1 MSSAPTQETS
11 SETTYSERKLPSPS
25 EISSPTHSTSPEAAT
40 EEDDDA
46 VNSSQE
52 EHSSPFEAAGSNN
65 ARPKRKRVKR
75 NEPTYRELLNEIIG
89 HAAGQLSKTTDVQL
103 PSQIGASYWSST
115 EKEALFR
122 ALERCDQ
129 GDLPELSRAVRT
141 KSKTEIHVYLRLLRD
156 GVLEAS
162 RSAQTKNKFSFAD
175 VPAAFE
181 VPKTCEAALNNAAAD
196 LARKVEKLDARQEE
210 AKHGGG
216 WLINE
221 DLAASI
227 REQLHSAEATGE
239 EPAADGE
246 QSPEEQEESQNASFP
261 SAQLLCPEAF
271 LQLSRNV
278 FMNTPPESGDNWR
291 DLLEEGSG
299 LFGPAIFRMAFD
311 DFHNLAVSFTR
322 RLVQAT
328 LFQAQS
334 RLRASGASRTNWT
347 PVAEVKSFDVSTAA
361 EMLNLRTDWWGYW
374 AKVPRRCGLEVY
386 TDIKKYV
393 DGRPGTK
400 NGVKLSYD
408 EVETEMG
415 LRQELHST
423 EDDSGRPQFMKKEEL
438 AEHDFD
444 SDDFTELSDKGS
456 QASSPH
462 SASEVE
468 GGEYSND
475 SGSGGSIKGEP
486 LPPRKRRR
494 ALSPV
499 AFAKLEDEYLETL
512 DVRAGAQETA
522 RLWKMLGRDR
532 GEPDLGEPPQ
542 PPTMPREQ
550 LDDND
555 LHVDWRTKVK
565 FESLWES
572 NDEAV
577 PASAFAKMEER
588 GRRGREK
595 RMRFA
600 EKFLR
605 RPHESV
611 AESDADTD
619 AATDDGEVED
629 EADISMHDAGESGEA
644 LSEGGVDVEEGED
657 NSPE

>member
-1 MSSAPTQETS
+1 MSSAQTQDTS
-11 SETTYSERKLPSPS
+11 SETTDSEKEHPSPS
-25 EISSPTHSTSPEAAT
+25 EFSSPEAAT
-40 EEDDDA
+40 EEDNDA
-46 VNSSQE
+46 VNSSE
-52 EHSSPFEAAGSNN
+52 EAFSPTVEAASTKHGH
-65 ARPKRKRVKR
+65 PKRKRVKR
-75 NEPTYRELLNEIIG
+75 TEPTYRELLNQSIS
-89 HAAGQLSKTTDVQL
+89 HAAGQPCEAIDVL
-103 PSQIGASYWSST
+103 GPSQIGASYWSSA
-115 EKEALFR
+115 EKEALFG
-122 ALERCDQ
+122 ALERCDP
-129 GDLPELSRAVRT
+129 GNLPELSRAVRT
-141 KSKTEIHVYLRLLRD
+141 KSKTEIHVYLRLLQD

-162 RSAQTKNKFSFAD
+162 RIAQTKDEFSFAH

-210 AKHGGG
+210 ARHGAG

-221 DLAASI
+221 DLAALI
-227 REQLHSAEATGE
+227 EEQLQSAEETGA
-239 EPAADGE
+239 EPEADGKR
-246 QSPEEQEESQNASFP
+246 SSEEQEEAPNPLFLSG
-261 SAQLLCPEAF
+261 QLLCPEAF
-271 LQLSRNV
+271 LQLSRNL
-278 FMNTPPESGDNWR
+278 FMNAPPESGDNWR

-299 LFGPAIFRMAFD
+299 LSGPAIFRTAFD

-322 RLVQAT
+322 RLMQAT

-334 RLRASGASRTNWT
+334 RLRASDASRTNWT
-347 PVAEVKSFDVSTAA
+347 PVAEVKSFDVSTAG
-361 EMLNLRTDWWGYW
+361 EMLDLRTDCWEYW

-400 NGVKLSYD
+400 NGVKLAYD

-415 LRQELHST
+415 LRHELHST
-423 EDDSGRPQFMKKEEL
+423 EDDSGRPQFMKKEL

-444 SDDFTELSDKGS
+444 SDDFTEISDQGS

-462 SASEVE
+462 SASDVE
-468 GGEYSND
+468 GGESSNN
-475 SGSGGSIKGEP
+475 SGSGGSIKEEP

-512 DVRAGAQETA
+512 DVKAGAQETA
-522 RLWKMLGRDR
+522 RLWKMLGKDR
-532 GEPDLGEPPQ
+532 GEPDLGERPQ

-550 LDDND
+550 LDDNN
-555 LHVDWRTKVK
+555 LRVDWRTKVN

-600 EKFLR
+600 EKWL
-605 RPHESV
+605 HS
-611 AESDADTD
+611 A
-619 AATDDGEVED
+619 
-629 EADISMHDAGESGEA
+629 
-644 LSEGGVDVEEGED
+644 SEK
-657 NSPE
+657 PPW

>member
-11 SETTYSERKLPSPS
+11 SETTDSARKPPSPS
-25 EISSPTHSTSPEAAT
+25 ENSSPTHSTSPEAAT
-40 EEDDDA
+40 EENNDA
-46 VNSSQE
+46 VNSSEE
-52 EHSSPFEAAGSNN
+52 EHSSPVEVAGNKN

-75 NEPTYRELLNEIIG
+75 TEPTYRELLNQVIS
-89 HAAGQLSKTTDVQL
+89 HAAGQFSEAIDVL
-103 PSQIGASYWSST
+103 PPSQIGASYWSST
-115 EKEALFR
+115 EKEAFFK
-122 ALERCDQ
+122 ALERCDS
-129 GDLPELSRAVRT
+129 GNLPKLSRAVGT
-141 KSKTEIHVYLRLLRD
+141 KSKAETHVYLRILQD
-156 GVLEAS
+156 GVLEAGQI
-162 RSAQTKNKFSFAD
+162 AQTKDTFSFAG

-196 LARKVEKLDARQEE
+196 LAHKVEKLVTRQEE
-210 AKHGGG
+210 AKHGDG

-221 DLAASI
+221 DLAALI
-227 REQLHSAEATGE
+227 EVHLQSAEEIGE
-239 EPAADGE
+239 EPEADGE
-246 QSPEEQEESQNASFP
+246 RSSEEQQEAPNPLFP

-278 FMNTPPESGDNWR
+278 FLNAPPESGDNWR

-299 LFGPAIFRMAFD
+299 LSGPAIFRTAFD

-328 LFQAQS
+328 LFQAHS
-334 RLRASGASRTNWT
+334 RLRASDASRTNWT

-386 TDIKKYV
+386 ADIKKYV

-400 NGVKLSYD
+400 NGVKLAYD

-444 SDDFTELSDKGS
+444 SDDFTEISDVGS
-456 QASSPH
+456 QANSPH

-468 GGEYSND
+468 GGEYAND
-475 SGSGGSIKGEP
+475 SESGDSIKEESQ
-486 LPPRKRRR
+486 PPRKRRR
-494 ALSPV
+494 ALSPT
-499 AFAKLEDEYLETL
+499 AFARLGDSHLEAM

-522 RLWKMLGRDR
+522 RLWKMLGKDR
-532 GEPDLGEPPQ
+532 GEPDIGDPPQ
-542 PPTMPREQ
+542 PPSMPREQ
-550 LDDND
+550 QDDD
-555 LHVDWRTKVK
+555 TLHVDWRANVN
-565 FESLWES
+565 FESLWEH

-577 PASAFAKMEER
+577 SASAFVKMEER
-588 GRRGREK
+588 GRTGREK

-600 EKFLR
+600 EKSLR
-605 RPHESV
+605 RPLESA
-611 AESDADTD
+611 AETDADTD
-619 AATDDGEVED
+619 REDDED
-629 EADISMHDAGESGEA
+629 EADISMHDAGDSDEA
-644 LSEGGVDVEEGED
+644 SSDGADDVEQSDG
-657 NSPE
+657 SSTG

>member
-11 SETTYSERKLPSPS
+11 SETTDSARKPPSPS
-25 EISSPTHSTSPEAAT
+25 ENSSPTHSTSPEAAT

-46 VNSSQE
+46 VNSSEE
-52 EHSSPFEAAGSNN
+52 EHSSPVEAAGSNN
-65 ARPKRKRVKR
+65 VRPKRKRVKR
-75 NEPTYRELLNEIIG
+75 NEPTYRELLNQVIS
-89 HAAGQLSKTTDVQL
+89 HAAGQSSEAIDVL
-103 PSQIGASYWSST
+103 PPSQIGASYWSST
-115 EKEALFR
+115 EKEAFFG
-122 ALERCDQ
+122 ALERWDP
-129 GDLPELSRAVRT
+129 GNLPELSRAVGT
-141 KSKTEIHVYLRLLRD
+141 KSKAEIHVYLRLLQD
-156 GVLEAS
+156 VVLEAGWI
-162 RSAQTKNKFSFAD
+162 AQTKDKFDFAD
-175 VPAAFE
+175 VPAAYE

-210 AKHGGG
+210 ARHGEG

-227 REQLHSAEATGE
+227 EEQLQSAEETGE
-239 EPAADGE
+239 EPEADGE
-246 QSPEEQEESQNASFP
+246 RSSEEQEEAPNPLFP

-271 LQLSRNV
+271 LQLSRIV
-278 FMNTPPESGDNWR
+278 FMNAPPESGNNWR
-291 DLLEEGSG
+291 DLLAEGSG
-299 LFGPAIFRMAFD
+299 LSGPAISRTAFD

-334 RLRASGASRTNWT
+334 RIRSSDASRTNWT

-361 EMLNLRTDWWGYW
+361 EMLSLRTDWWRYW

-400 NGVKLSYD
+400 NGVKLAYD

-423 EDDSGRPQFMKKEEL
+423 EDDSGRPQFMKEEL

-444 SDDFTELSDKGS
+444 SDDFTEISDVGS

-462 SASEVE
+462 SASDGED
-468 GGEYSND
+468 GEYAND
-475 SGSGGSIKGEP
+475 SESEGSIKEES

-494 ALSPV
+494 ALSPT
-499 AFAKLEDEYLETL
+499 AFAGLEDEYLEAL
-512 DVRAGAQETA
+512 DVRAGTQETA

-542 PPTMPREQ
+542 PPSMPREQ
-550 LDDND
+550 QDDHD
-555 LHVDWRTKVK
+555 LHVDWRAKLN
-565 FESLWES
+565 FESLWENS
-572 NDEAV
+572 IEAV
-577 PASAFAKMEER
+577 SASAFAKMEER
-588 GRRGREK
+588 GRTGREK

-600 EKFLR
+600 EEALR
-605 RPHESV
+605 RPLESA
-611 AESDADTD
+611 AETDADTD
-619 AATDDGEVED
+619 QEDDED
-629 EADISMHDAGESGEA
+629 EADLSMHDAGDSDEA
-644 LSEGGVDVEEGED
+644 LSEGAVDVDEGDDSGTE
-657 NSPE
+657 

>member
-1 MSSAPTQETS
+1 MSSAATQATS
-11 SETTYSERKLPSPS
+11 SETTESEKEPPSPS
-25 EISSPTHSTSPEAAT
+25 ELSSPEAEEDHDAVTSPE
-40 EEDDDA
+40 DI
-46 VNSSQE
+46 NSPPDGGANTK
-52 EHSSPFEAAGSNN
+52 H

-75 NEPTYRELLNEIIG
+75 TEPTYRELLNQVIS
-89 HAAGQLSKTTDVQL
+89 HAAGQPSEAIDVL
-103 PSQIGASYWSST
+103 PPSQIGASHWSST
-115 EKEALFR
+115 EKEVLFGALK
-122 ALERCDQ
+122 RCDP
-129 GDLPELSRAVRT
+129 GNLPKLSHAVRT
-141 KSKTEIHVYLRLLRD
+141 KSKTEIHVYLRLLQD

-162 RSAQTKNKFSFAD
+162 RSPQTKDKFNFAD
-175 VPAAFE
+175 IPAALE
-181 VPKTCEAALNNAAAD
+181 VPKTCEAALNNAAGD

-210 AKHGGG
+210 AKHGDA
-216 WLINE
+216 WLITE

-227 REQLHSAEATGE
+227 EEQLQSTEETGE
-239 EPAADGE
+239 ESEADGE
-246 QSPEEQEESQNASFP
+246 RSSEEQEEAPSPLFP
-261 SAQLLCPEAF
+261 SAQLLCPDAF

-278 FMNTPPESGDNWR
+278 FMNAPPESGNNWR
-291 DLLEEGSG
+291 DLLEDGSG
-299 LFGPAIFRMAFD
+299 VSGPAIFRTAFD

-334 RLRASGASRTNWT
+334 RLRASDASRTNWT

-374 AKVPRRCGLEVY
+374 AKVPRRCELEVY

-400 NGVKLSYD
+400 NGVKLAYD

-415 LRQELHST
+415 FRQELHST
-423 EDDSGRPQFMKKEEL
+423 EDDDGRPQFMKEEL

-444 SDDFTELSDKGS
+444 SDDFTEISDKGS

-468 GGEYSND
+468 GGEYPDD
-475 SGSGGSIKGEP
+475 SGSGCSIKEER

-512 DVRAGAQETA
+512 DVRAGAQQTA
-522 RLWKMLGRDR
+522 RLWKMLGKDR

-555 LHVDWRTKVK
+555 LRVDWRTKVN

-605 RPHESV
+605 RPHESFV
-611 AESDADTD
+611 ESGADTD
-619 AATDDGEVED
+619 ADTDDGEVED